1 MRKSY
6 KFRLYP
12 TKEQEL
18 VLVKT
23 LDVCRYI
30 YNEFLADRRNAYDRC
45 NQGLTTFD
53 QITQVKY
60 LEFNTEVFSQI
71 KQDILRRLGKSFD
84 AFFRRC
90 RSGETPGYPRFKGK
104 DRYNSFTYPQSG
116 FKIEGTKLKL
126 SKIGN
131 IKIKQHREIEG
142 RSRRVPSNMKP
153 ISGMQCSLSI
163 RVQIPKRSIRIHP

>member
-12 TKEQEL
+12 AKEQEI

-45 NQGLTTFD
+45 KQGLTTFD
-53 QITQVKY
+53 QINQVKY
-60 LEFNTEVFSQI
+60 LEFNTEVFSQV
-71 KQDILRRLGKSFD
+71 KQDVLRSHGKSFD

-90 RSGETPGYPRFKGK
+90 RSGTTPGYPMLQWKNM
-104 DRYNSFTYPQSG
+104 YNSFT
-116 FKIEGTKLKL
+116 
-126 SKIGN
+126 
-131 IKIKQHREIEG
+131 
-142 RSRRVPSNMKP
+142 
-153 ISGMQCSLSI
+153 
-163 RVQIPKRSIRIHP
+163 

>member
-12 TKEQEL
+12 AKEQEI

-30 YNEFLADRRNAYDRC
+30 YNEFLSDRRDAYDRC

-60 LEFNTEVFSQI
+60 LEFNTEVFSQV
-71 KQDILRRLGKSFD
+71 KQDVLRRLGKSFD
-84 AFFRRC
+84 DHLMLFSEGAKRMKTQGIQGSKERTGTTVSHILNLVS
-90 RSGETPGYPRFKGK
+90 RLKET
-104 DRYNSFTYPQSG
+104 D
-116 FKIEGTKLKL
+116 
-126 SKIGN
+126 
-131 IKIKQHREIEG
+131 
-142 RSRRVPSNMKP
+142 
-153 ISGMQCSLSI
+153 
-163 RVQIPKRSIRIHP
+163 

>member
-30 YNEFLADRRNAYDRC
+30 YNEFLADRKNAYDRC

-53 QITQVKY
+53 QIIQVKY
-60 LEFNTEVFSQI
+60 LELNTEVFSQV
-71 KQDILRRLGKSFD
+71 KQDVLRRLGKSKPQGIQGSKE
-84 AFFRRC
+84 RTGTTVSHILNLVS
-90 RSGETPGYPRFKGK
+90 RSKKT
-104 DRYNSFTYPQSG
+104 D
-116 FKIEGTKLKL
+116 
-126 SKIGN
+126 
-131 IKIKQHREIEG
+131 
-142 RSRRVPSNMKP
+142 
-153 ISGMQCSLSI
+153 
-163 RVQIPKRSIRIHP
+163 

>member
-30 YNEFLADRRNAYDRC
+30 YNEFLADRKNAYDRC

-53 QITQVKY
+53 QIIQVKY
-60 LEFNTEVFSQI
+60 LELNTEVFSQV
-71 KQDILRRLGKSFD
+71 KQDVLRRLGKSFD

-90 RSGETPGYPRFKGK
+90 KTGETPGIQGSKER
-104 DRYNSFTYPQSG
+104 T
-116 FKIEGTKLKL
+116 GTTVSHILNL
-126 SKIGN
+126 VSRSK
-131 IKIKQHREIEG
+131 KTD
-142 RSRRVPSNMKP
+142 
-153 ISGMQCSLSI
+153 
-163 RVQIPKRSIRIHP
+163 

>member
-12 TKEQEL
+12 AKEQEI

-53 QITQVKY
+53 QINQVKY
-60 LEFNTEVFSQI
+60 LELNTEVFSQV
-71 KQDILRRLGKSFD
+71 KQDVLRRLGKSFD

-90 RSGETPGYPRFKGK
+90 KTGETPGYPRFKGK
-104 DRYNSFTYPQSG
+104 DR
-116 FKIEGTKLKL
+116 
-126 SKIGN
+126 
-131 IKIKQHREIEG
+131 
-142 RSRRVPSNMKP
+142 
-153 ISGMQCSLSI
+153 
-163 RVQIPKRSIRIHP
+163 